1 MNIYKDFNEIEKNPN
16 SIVTVGTFDGV
27 HRGHQLIIQR
37 LLEISKQNNLR
48 HLLITFDPHPQ
59 IVLQKADRKQIF
71 LLTTIEERLKL
82 FQSFGIENVLIIP
95 FSNEFANIDAK
106 DFIIEY
112 LVKKVGLHS
121 LLIGYDHLFGK
132 NRQGNEDLLKD
143 LSLEHNFNI
152 EKIKAFQE
160 NELIISSTILRNLIL
175 TKQVEQANQLLGYPY
190 FVEDIVVEGSK
201 RGRTLGFPT
210 LNFSFSNK
218 YKLIP
223 SQGVYFV
230 STEIDSKTIYGMA
243 SIGVRPTFEDE
254 GELLLE
260 VHLFDFNRDLYGKKV
275 SVNFHKFIREE
286 KKFNSTEEIIAQLE
300 EDKRICK
307 ELSAVGIK

>member
-1 MNIYKDFNEIEKNPN
+1 MNIYKDFNEIEKKPN

-37 LLEISKQNNLR
+37 LLELSKQNNLR

-201 RGRTLGFPT
+201 RGRKLGFPT

-307 ELSAVGIK
+307 KLSAVETQ